1 MQLPLIQQAKH
12 DRQSCPAQA
21 EALQGDLSV
30 VQTLVEAAPDA
41 ATSDVK
47 ALLGRM
53 MFSGTAMEKKVRP
66 VVCWAEGTIL
76 YDTTSIARQKS
87 NNPEISARDEMA
99 RPLWAASLVAPWLE
113 RRALRSAWELAGQH
127 SNRTIAP
134 QAGVSNVPEVHCS
147 PARGLHA
154 C

>member
-12 DRQSCPAQA
+12 DRHSCPAQA

-53 MFSGTAMEKKVRP
+53 MFSGTAMEKKV
-66 VVCWAEGTIL
+66 CA
-76 YDTTSIARQKS
+76 
-87 NNPEISARDEMA
+87 
-99 RPLWAASLVAPWLE
+99 
-113 RRALRSAWELAGQH
+113 
-127 SNRTIAP
+127 
-134 QAGVSNVPEVHCS
+134 
-147 PARGLHA
+147 
-154 C
+154 